1 MTLSCKRSIN
11 YLSGMVY
18 FQVCSSIQHMQMLHR
33 KLTWSKRRN
42 FLLPTLMCSVIVFLI
57 GKIYPPKNIFTR
69 NQTFTVINIT
79 DFVFTINSD
88 ACDGVATLN
97 YVILVN
103 SALQNKVANRYAPD
117 QVNQVNHCKRI
128 CLSVS
133 LSVSS

>member
-1 MTLSCKRSIN
+1 
-11 YLSGMVY
+11 
-18 FQVCSSIQHMQMLHR
+18 MLHR

-57 GKIYPPKNIFTR
+57 GKIYPPKNIVTR